1 MPLTEKQAAI
11 AMARCVY
18 FNGLNNDACNA
29 GVAYES
35 LKPYDSM
42 PCLPK
47 FDKGLCHCIQRRL
60 LTREEAEA
68 EHAEHEAWNDKLNL
82 ILPLIEAMRS
92 RGSTLSR
99 DVCPICQGMVE
110 IRIAP
115 NGHARVN
122 CDTEG
127 CAQWIE

>member
-1 MPLTEKQAAI
+1 MLTEKQAAI
-11 AMARCVY
+11 AMSRCFH

-29 GVAYES
+29 GVRYES

-42 PCLPK
+42 PCLLK
-47 FDKGLCHCIQRRL
+47 FDKGLCSCVQRRL

-68 EHAEHEAWNDKLNL
+68 EHAELEDWSHKLNL
-82 ILPLIEAMRS
+82 ILPIIDDMRK
-92 RGSTLSR
+92 RGSHGKR
-99 DVCPICQGMVE
+99 CACPICGGMVN
-110 IRIAP
+110 IRIEP

-122 CDTEG
+122 CETAG